1 MEFLKLIGLKVVAV
15 KGFRT
20 DMRRKKHFSPQ
31 YILFDD
37 GKTYIE
43 LEDQDY
49 ITYHDCA
56 TSAKHISI
64 MQSEASWKIMMEF
77 SDRYPD
83 ADTDIGYY

>member
-1 MEFLKLIGLKVVAV
+1 MEFEKLIGLKVVAI
-15 KGFRT
+15 KGWRT
-20 DMRRKKHFSPQ
+20 DMRRKKNFSPEWIMFSDHQ
-31 YILFDD
+31 TF
-37 GKTYIE
+37 IE

-64 MQSEASWKIMMEF
+64 RQDAARWKAIME
-77 SDRYPD
+77 DPDHYPD